1 VSWLVPG
8 IDRSWQRTIRSAL
21 APHGLTHVQFVLLA
35 SLWWLTDHG
44 DGPPTQARLA
54 EQAGT
59 DAMMTSQV
67 LRRLEA
73 RGLLTRA
80 LDPADSRARQLHLT
94 SAGRGLVA
102 RALADVEAA
111 DDEYFAAV
119 GDEREAFLEAL
130 VALGGRG
137 PARSEGRHLV
147 NQTRGGE
154 RQ

>member
-1 VSWLVPG
+1 
-8 IDRSWQRTIRSAL
+8 
-21 APHGLTHVQFVLLA
+21 
-35 SLWWLTDHG
+35 
-44 DGPPTQARLA
+44 
-54 EQAGT
+54 
-59 DAMMTSQV
+59 MMTSQV

-80 LDPADSRARQLHLT
+80 PDPADSRARHLHLT
-94 SAGRGLVA
+94 SAGLALVA

-137 PARSEGRHLV
+137 PARSEGGHLV
-147 NQTRGGE
+147 NQSRRE
-154 RQ
+154 EKR

>member
-1 VSWLVPG
+1 
-8 IDRSWQRTIRSAL
+8 
-21 APHGLTHVQFVLLA
+21 LTHVQFVLLA

-54 EQAGT
+54 AQAGT
-59 DAMMTSQV
+59 DPMMTSQV

-80 LDPADSRARQLHLT
+80 PDPADSRARQLHLT
-94 SAGRGLVA
+94 SAGLALVA

-137 PARSEGRHLV
+137 PARSEGVISSTNR
-147 NQTRGGE
+147 GE
-154 RQ
+154 RRSDDRRGDERRAPARARGSRTA